1 MTKNAFLCF
10 ISAATYIVWL
20 TLVYKVLKLVL
31 GGKRQAEFIALGNT
45 ELTQF
50 LYHIKVLCFID
61 MS

>member
-10 ISAATYIVWL
+10 FSAATYIVWL

-31 GGKRQAEFIALGNT
+31 GGKRQAEFTALGNT

-50 LYHIKVLCFID
+50 YTI
-61 MS
+61 